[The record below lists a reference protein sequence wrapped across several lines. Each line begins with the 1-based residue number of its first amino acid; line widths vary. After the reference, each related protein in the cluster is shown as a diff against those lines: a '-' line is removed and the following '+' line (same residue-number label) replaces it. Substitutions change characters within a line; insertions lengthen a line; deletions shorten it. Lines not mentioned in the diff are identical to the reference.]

1 MKFNMKRY
9 LLTICAALAL
19 VSGLGGC
26 QQKEEG
32 PMKWVDLRYRA
43 EDSYSLPWNSPEA
56 FSFLVKSTDPWTVR
70 SYNPDWC
77 TITPAEGEG
86 NPVINEAQT
95 YTVTVQYADNA
106 QLDDRVDTLEI
117 KSDYWV
123 GKLITVYQ
131 KGNAYLDVKDE
142 EQSLEIGEEGGALEF
157 AVSANQDWSA
167 VVIEGADWLTITS
180 GATGSLDGKV
190 ALSTVENTGEKRYG
204 AVSVLDRHG
213 VERAVVKVT
222 QNGVQLD
229 PATMEVRAAYNQGV
243 YELTV
248 VSNAAWKAE
257 KVDEKAMWLDIENPE
272 NNGEAVLRITMND
285 NEGNSIKKT
294 AIKLT
299 TIAEP
304 GQPVVVREVVVKQA
318 YLQVPERMI
327 FNAAELANWSAD
339 KGVDPVY
346 LGAEG
351 TYFEAT
357 SSGSVYARLYR
368 SGMPMGTHT
377 FRWHTFSPE
386 VRVRLWWTFGN
397 NNEIKFNLRDRN
409 DGAGGFTE
417 ISTSPSGPDSD
428 FVNVEGID
436 MTVPHEMT
444 VKFTPSEINEGY
456 CHVQF
461 ILDGVEFQSF
471 DTNDN
476 SAVPECT
483 WQKTIG
489 MYFGCYTGS
498 AVCEWYDYTEPFSWD

>member
-142 EQSLEIGEEGGALEF
+142 EQSLEIGEEGGDLEF

-190 ALSTVENTGEKRYG
+190 ELSTVENTGEKRYG

-318 YLQVPERMI
+318 YLQVPERTV

-351 TYFEAT
+351 TLFQAT
-357 SSGSVYARLYR
+357 TSGSVYARLYR

-377 FRWHTFSPE
+377 FRWHTFSADA
-386 VRVRLWWTFGN
+386 RVRLWWTFGN
-397 NNEIKFNLRDRN
+397 NNEIKYNLRGSG
-409 DGAGGFTE
+409 DGTGYTE

-428 FVNVEGID
+428 FVNVEGVD

-498 AVCEWYDYTEPFSWD
+498 AVCEWYDFTEPFSWD

>member
-1 MKFNMKRY
+1 MKRY

-43 EDSYSLPWNSPEA
+43 EDSYSLPWESPEA

-86 NPVINEAQT
+86 NPVINEAET

-131 KGNAYLDVKDE
+131 KGNAYLDVKDS
-142 EQSLEIGEEGGALEF
+142 EQSLEISEEGGSLSF
-157 AVSANQDWSA
+157 NVKANQDWSA
-167 VVIEGADWLTITS
+167 SVIEGGDWLTITN
-180 GATGSLDGKV
+180 GATGSLDGSV
-190 ALSTVENTGEKRYG
+190 SISVVENTGEKRYG

-229 PATMEVRAAYNQGV
+229 PATFEVRAEYNQAV
-243 YELTV
+243 YELAV
-248 VSNAAWKAE
+248 ESNASWKVE
-257 KVDEKAMWLDIENPE
+257 KTDDKAQWFTIENPE
-272 NNGEAVLRITMND
+272 NEGSAVLRILLNT
-285 NEGNSIKKT
+285 NEGTSIRKT
-294 AIKLT
+294 ALRFT

-304 GQPVVVREVVVKQA
+304 GQPVVEREVIIKQA
-318 YLQVPERMI
+318 YLQIPQRTI
-327 FNAAELANWSAD
+327 FNDSELADWKSD
-339 KGVDPVY
+339 KGIDPVY

-351 TYFEAT
+351 TYFNAT
-357 SSGSVYARLYR
+357 VSGSTYARLYR

-377 FRWHTFSPE
+377 FRWHTFSADA
-386 VRVRLWWTFGN
+386 RVRLWWTFGN
-397 NNEIKFNLRDRN
+397 NNEIKYNLRGSG
-409 DGAGGFTE
+409 DGTGYTE

-428 FVNVEGID
+428 FVNVEGVD
-436 MTVPHEMT
+436 MNVPHEMT

-461 ILDGVEFQSF
+461 ILDGTEFQAF
-471 DTNDN
+471 DTGDG
-476 SAVPECT
+476 AVMECT
-483 WQKTIG
+483 WLKEIG

-498 AVCEWYDYTEPFSWD
+498 AICEWYDYTEPFSWD

>member
-1 MKFNMKRY
+1 MTFNMKRY

-190 ALSTVENTGEKRYG
+190 ELSTVENTGEKRYG

-243 YELTV
+243 YELAV

-304 GQPVVVREVVVKQA
+304 GQPVVVREVIVKQA
-318 YLQVPERMI
+318 YLQVPERTV
-327 FNAAELANWSAD
+327 FNAAELANWSSD

-351 TYFEAT
+351 TLFQAT
-357 SSGSVYARLYR
+357 TSGSVYARLYR

-397 NNEIKFNLRDRN
+397 NNEIKFNLRDKN
-409 DGAGGFTE
+409 DGSGGFTE

-428 FVNVEGID
+428 FVNVEGVD

>member
-1 MKFNMKRY
+1 
-9 LLTICAALAL
+9 
-19 VSGLGGC
+19 
-26 QQKEEG
+26 
-32 PMKWVDLRYRA
+32 
-43 EDSYSLPWNSPEA
+43 
-56 FSFLVKSTDPWTVR
+56 
-70 SYNPDWC
+70 
-77 TITPAEGEG
+77 
-86 NPVINEAQT
+86 
-95 YTVTVQYADNA
+95 VTVQYADNA

-131 KGNAYLDVKDE
+131 KGNAYLDVKDR
-142 EQSLEIGEEGGALEF
+142 EQSLEISEEGGALEF

-167 VVIEGADWLTITS
+167 VVIEGTDWLTITS

-190 ALSTVENTGEKRYG
+190 VLSTVENTGEKRYG

-229 PATMEVRAAYNQGV
+229 PATFEVRAAHNQGV

-272 NNGEAVLRITMND
+272 NSGEAVLRITMNN

-294 AIKLT
+294 TIKLT

-318 YLQVPERMI
+318 YLQIPERMI
-327 FNAAELANWSAD
+327 FNSAELANWSAD

-351 TYFEAT
+351 TLFQAT
-357 SSGSVYARLYR
+357 TSGSVYARLYR

-377 FRWHTFSPE
+377 FRWHTFSADA
-386 VRVRLWWTFGN
+386 RVRLWWTFGN
-397 NNEIKFNLRDRN
+397 NNEIKYNLRGSG
-409 DGAGGFTE
+409 DGTGYTE

-428 FVNVEGID
+428 FVNVEGVD

-483 WQKTIG
+483 WLKTIG

-498 AVCEWYDYTEPFSWD
+498 AICEWYDFTEPFSWD

>member
-1 MKFNMKRY
+1 
-9 LLTICAALAL
+9 
-19 VSGLGGC
+19 
-26 QQKEEG
+26 
-32 PMKWVDLRYRA
+32 MKWVDLRYRA

-86 NPVINEAQT
+86 YPVINEAET
-95 YTVTVQYADNA
+95 YTVTVQYNDNA
-106 QLDDRVDTLEI
+106 QLDDRIDTLEI

-131 KGNAYLDVKDE
+131 KGNAYLDVKDD

-167 VVIEGADWLTITS
+167 VVIEGTDWLTITS

-257 KVDEKAMWLDIENPE
+257 KTDEKAMWLDIENPE
-272 NNGEAVLRITMND
+272 NTGEAVLRIAMNN

-294 AIKLT
+294 TIKIT

-318 YLQVPERMI
+318 YVQVPERMI
-327 FNAAELANWSAD
+327 FNAAELANWTAD

-351 TYFEAT
+351 TLFQAT
-357 SSGSVYARLYR
+357 TSGSVYARLYR

-377 FRWHTFSPE
+377 FRWHTFSADA
-386 VRVRLWWTFGN
+386 RVRLWWTFGN
-397 NNEIKFNLRDRN
+397 NNEIKYNLRGSG
-409 DGAGGFTE
+409 DGTGYTE

-428 FVNVEGID
+428 FVNVEGVD

-471 DTNDN
+471 DTNDS

-498 AVCEWYDYTEPFSWD
+498 AICEWYDYTEPFSWD

>member
-1 MKFNMKRY
+1 MKRY
-9 LLTICAALAL
+9 LLSFCAALAL

-26 QQKEEG
+26 QEKEEG

-43 EDSYSLPWNSPEA
+43 EDSYSLPWESPEA

-86 NPVINEAQT
+86 NSVINEAET
-95 YTVTVQYADNA
+95 FTVTVQYKDNA

-142 EQSLEIGEEGGALEF
+142 EQNLEIAKTGGELTF
-157 AVSANQDWSA
+157 DVSANQDWSA
-167 VVIEGADWLTITS
+167 KVIEGSDWLAIKS
-180 GATGSLDGKV
+180 GATGSLDGSV
-190 ALSTVENTGEKRYG
+190 ILTVGENTGEKRYG

-213 VERAVVKVT
+213 VERVVVKVIED
-222 QNGVQLD
+222 GVQLD
-229 PATMEVRAAYNQGV
+229 PATFEVRAAYNQGV
-243 YELTV
+243 YELNV
-248 VSNAAWKAE
+248 VSNASWKAE
-257 KVDEKAMWLDIENPE
+257 KTDDKAQWFTIENPE
-272 NNGEAVLRITMND
+272 NTGEAVLRIAMND
-285 NEGNSIKKT
+285 NGGNSLRKT
-294 AIKLT
+294 SIRIE

-304 GQPVVVREVVVKQA
+304 GEPVVTREVVLKQA
-318 YLQVPERMI
+318 YLQIPQRTI
-327 FNAAELANWSAD
+327 FDDSEMSYWRPD
-339 KGVDPVY
+339 KGVNPVY
-346 LGAEG
+346 LGEQG

-357 SSGSVYARLYR
+357 TSGSVYARLYR
-368 SGMPMGTHT
+368 SDMPMGTHT
-377 FRWHTFSPE
+377 YRWHSFSADA
-386 VRVRLWWTFGN
+386 RVRLWWTFGN
-397 NNEIKFNLRDRN
+397 NNEIKYNLRGN
-409 DGAGGFTE
+409 GDGTGYTE

-428 FVNVEGID
+428 FVNVEGVD

-471 DTNDN
+471 DTGDG
-476 SAVPECT
+476 AVMECT
-483 WQKTIG
+483 WMKEIG
-489 MYFGCYTGS
+489 IYFGCYTGN
-498 AVCEWYDYTEPFSWD
+498 AICEWYDYTEPFSWD

>member
-1 MKFNMKRY
+1 
-9 LLTICAALAL
+9 
-19 VSGLGGC
+19 
-26 QQKEEG
+26 
-32 PMKWVDLRYRA
+32 MKWVDLRYRA

-56 FSFLVKSTDPWTVR
+56 FSFKVKSTDPWTVR

-95 YTVTVQYADNA
+95 YTVTVQYKDNA
-106 QLDDRVDTLEI
+106 QLDDRIDTLEI

-131 KGNAYLDVKDE
+131 KGNAYLDVKDD

-167 VVIEGADWLTITS
+167 VVIEGTDWLTITS

-229 PATMEVRAAYNQGV
+229 PATMEIRAAHDQGV

-257 KVDEKAMWLDIENPE
+257 KTDEKAMWLDIENPE
-272 NNGEAVLRITMND
+272 NNGEAVLRITMNN

-294 AIKLT
+294 TIKLT

-318 YLQVPERMI
+318 YVQIPERMI
-327 FNAAELANWSAD
+327 FNAAELANWTAD

-351 TYFEAT
+351 TLFQAT
-357 SSGSVYARLYR
+357 TSGSVYARLYR

-377 FRWHTFSPE
+377 FRWHTFSADA
-386 VRVRLWWTFGN
+386 RVRLWWTFGN
-397 NNEIKFNLRDRN
+397 NNEIKYNLRGSG
-409 DGAGGFTE
+409 DGTGYTE

-428 FVNVEGID
+428 FVNVEGVD

-471 DTNDN
+471 DTNDS

-498 AVCEWYDYTEPFSWD
+498 AICEWYDYTEPFSWD

>member
-1 MKFNMKRY
+1 
-9 LLTICAALAL
+9 
-19 VSGLGGC
+19 
-26 QQKEEG
+26 
-32 PMKWVDLRYRA
+32 MKWVDLRYRA
-43 EDSYSLPWNSPEA
+43 EDSYSLPWESPEA

-77 TITPAEGEG
+77 TITPAEGKG
-86 NPVINEAQT
+86 NPVINEAET
-95 YTVTVQYADNA
+95 YTVTVQYKDNA

-123 GKLITVYQ
+123 GKLVTVYQ

-142 EQSLEIGEEGGALEF
+142 EQFLEISEDGGALEF

-167 VVIEGADWLTITS
+167 VVIEGTDWLSVTE

-190 ALSTVENTGEKRYG
+190 VLSTVENTGEKRYG

-229 PATMEVRAAYNQGV
+229 PATMEIRAAHNQGV

-257 KVDEKAMWLDIENPE
+257 KTDEKAMWLYIENPE
-272 NNGEAVLRITMND
+272 NTGEAVLRIAMND

-294 AIKLT
+294 TIKLT

-318 YLQVPERMI
+318 YVQVPERTI
-327 FNAAELANWSAD
+327 FNAGELANWSAD

-351 TYFEAT
+351 TLFQAT
-357 SSGSVYARLYR
+357 TSGSVYARLYR

-471 DTNDN
+471 DTNDS

-498 AVCEWYDYTEPFSWD
+498 AICEWYDYTEPFSWD

>member
-1 MKFNMKRY
+1 
-9 LLTICAALAL
+9 
-19 VSGLGGC
+19 
-26 QQKEEG
+26 
-32 PMKWVDLRYRA
+32 MKWVDLRYRA
-43 EDSYSLPWNSPEA
+43 EDSYSLPWESPEA

-86 NPVINEAQT
+86 NPAIADAET
-95 YTVTVQYADNA
+95 YTVSVQYKDNA

-142 EQSLEIGEEGGALEF
+142 EQNLEIAKTGGELTF
-157 AVSANQDWSA
+157 AVKANQDWSA
-167 VVIEGADWLTITS
+167 KVIEGGDWLSVKS
-180 GATGSLDGKV
+180 GATGSLDGSV
-190 ALSTVENTGEKRYG
+190 SLTIGENTGEKRYG
-204 AVSVLDRHG
+204 AVSVIDRHG
-213 VERAVVKVT
+213 EERVVVKVT
-222 QNGVQLD
+222 QDGVQLD
-229 PATMEVRAAYNQGV
+229 PATFEVRAAHNQGV

-248 VSNAAWKAE
+248 VSNASWKAE
-257 KVDEKAMWLDIENPE
+257 KTDDKAQWFTIENPE
-272 NNGEAVLRITMND
+272 NTGEAVLRIVMND
-285 NEGNSIKKT
+285 NEGNSLRRT

-299 TIAEP
+299 TVAEP
-304 GQPVVVREVVVKQA
+304 GEPVVEREVVLKQA
-318 YLQVPERMI
+318 YLQVPQRTV
-327 FNAAELANWSAD
+327 FNDSEMSYWSPD
-339 KGVDPVY
+339 KGVNPVY
-346 LGAEG
+346 LGEQG

-377 FRWHTFSPE
+377 YRWHTFSPE

-397 NNEIKFNLRDRN
+397 NNEIKYNLRA
-409 DGAGGFTE
+409 DGDGNGYTE
-417 ISTSPSGPDSD
+417 ISTSPSGPDAD

-471 DTNDN
+471 DTGDN
-476 SAVPECT
+476 AVMECT
-483 WQKTIG
+483 WQKEIG
-489 MYFGCYTGS
+489 IYFGCYTGN
-498 AVCEWYDYTEPFSWD
+498 AICEWYDYTEPFSWD